1 MSKVIDLKDKRFGKL
16 VVVERKENSRS
27 GKAMWLCQCDC
38 GNLKTIVGSDLT
50 KGSTQ
55 SCGCIR
61 IEKMK
66 ERKKEYNHRERL
78 YVLWMGIRQR
88 CANPN
93 NISYKWYGEKG
104 ISICKE
110 WEEDYLSFKKW
121 MLDNGYDESLPRGV
135 QTIDRIDSDGD
146 YAPSN
151 CRLITIAEQQ
161 RNKKCLKKY
170 FYNGER
176 HLLCEWSEILG
187 IDYGLLHSRVIG
199 YGWSLK
205 EAIERPFGKTR
216 GKDYIYVEIDGET
229 KSLFQISKESSISH
243 NALVE
248 RYKRGMDIKEVI
260 EEFKRNGNSFIKK
273 YECHGKKLTIPE
285 WSREIG
291 VPEGTLRSR
300 IYAGKPYEEVFV
312 KK

>member
-1 MSKVIDLKDKRFGKL
+1 
-16 VVVERKENSRS
+16 
-27 GKAMWLCQCDC
+27 
-38 GNLKTIVGSDLT
+38 
-50 KGSTQ
+50 
-55 SCGCIR
+55 
-61 IEKMK
+61 
-66 ERKKEYNHRERL
+66 
-78 YVLWMGIRQR
+78 MGIRQR

-93 NISYKWYGEKG
+93 NISYKWYGQKG
-104 ISICKE
+104 ISMCKE

-121 MLDNGYDESLPRGV
+121 MLYNGYDESLPRGS

-146 YAPSN
+146 YSPSN

-176 HLLCEWSEILG
+176 HLLCEWSEILN

-205 EAIERPFGKTR
+205 DAIERPFGKTN
-216 GKDYIYVEIDGET
+216 GKDYIYIEIDGDT
-229 KSLFQISKESSISH
+229 KSLFQISKENSISY
-243 NALVE
+243 NALVN
-248 RYKRGMDIKEVI
+248 RYKSGMNIKEVL

-273 YECHGKKLTIPE
+273 YEYDGKKLTIPE
-285 WSREIG
+285 WSKEIG
-291 VPEGTLRSR
+291 VSENTLRSR
-300 IYAGKPYEEVFV
+300 IYAGKPYEKIFV